1 MLIIKINILEK
12 SQMKNILVK
21 LVLISLSISGFYQ
34 TFSQTIPEEQISIR
48 VDSVISLMTLEE
60 KIGQLNQL
68 SYGSGWGPTVKVQ
81 ISSEYE
87 EMIKLGEVGSFLN
100 ASGAE
105 LTHELQKMAV
115 NESRMKIP
123 LIFGLDVIHGFR
135 TTFPVPIAEASTWEP
150 NLVEKS
156 ASYQALE
163 ASSAGIHWTFS
174 PMVDVARDPRWGR
187 IVEGSG
193 EDTYLGSLL
202 SFARVKGYQG
212 DLSNDNII
220 SCAKHFA
227 AYGGAEGGR
236 DYNTVDISER
246 TFRDIYLPPFKS
258 AVDAGAETFMASF
271 NEIGGIPSSGNKFLL
286 TDILRKEWGFKG
298 FVVSDW
304 NSIGE
309 MINHG
314 FAENLK
320 DAGRISI
327 NAGLDMD
334 MESRAF
340 TNHLFELVKE
350 NKVSEEVINES
361 VRRILRIK
369 FLLGLFDDPFKYCSK
384 ERETKNVMS
393 EEVQNTALEV
403 AKRSIVLLKNEESL
417 LPLKKDLKKIAVI
430 GPLADSKKDPLGAWS
445 AFGNANDVVT
455 VVEGLKKY
463 VSNKTEILYS
473 KGCEIEGESTDDFDD
488 AIKIANESEVV
499 ILCLGERSDMTG
511 EASNRSTLDIPG
523 VQQKLVEEI
532 YKTGK
537 PIVVVLMNG
546 RPLSI
551 GWIDQNIPAIIEA
564 WFLGIK
570 SGDALA
576 QVLFGDYNPSGK
588 LPVTF
593 PRTVGQ
599 VPIYYNH
606 KNTGRPGNKRNHFT
620 SQYLDLPLTPLYPF
634 GYGLSYT
641 KFDYSDLKLSNT
653 KISDNEKLNISVKI
667 KNTGDF
673 DGEEVVQLFIRDL
686 VASVTR
692 PVKELKRFEKIFLKK
707 DEEKVV
713 NFVLS
718 EEDLRF
724 TGVDMKPVSEAG
736 SFRVFVGTN
745 SRDAIE
751 SEFELVK

>member
-1 MLIIKINILEK
+1 
-12 SQMKNILVK
+12 
-21 LVLISLSISGFYQ
+21 
-34 TFSQTIPEEQISIR
+34 
-48 VDSVISLMTLEE
+48 
-60 KIGQLNQL
+60 
-68 SYGSGWGPTVKVQ
+68 
-81 ISSEYE
+81 
-87 EMIKLGEVGSFLN
+87 
-100 ASGAE
+100 
-105 LTHELQKMAV
+105 
-115 NESRMKIP
+115 
-123 LIFGLDVIHGFR
+123 
-135 TTFPVPIAEASTWEP
+135 
-150 NLVEKS
+150 
-156 ASYQALE
+156 
-163 ASSAGIHWTFS
+163 
-174 PMVDVARDPRWGR
+174 
-187 IVEGSG
+187 
-193 EDTYLGSLL
+193 
-202 SFARVKGYQG
+202 
-212 DLSNDNII
+212 
-220 SCAKHFA
+220 
-227 AYGGAEGGR
+227 
-236 DYNTVDISER
+236 
-246 TFRDIYLPPFKS
+246 
-258 AVDAGAETFMASF
+258 
-271 NEIGGIPSSGNKFLL
+271 
-286 TDILRKEWGFKG
+286 
-298 FVVSDW
+298 
-304 NSIGE
+304 
-309 MINHG
+309 
-314 FAENLK
+314 
-320 DAGRISI
+320 
-327 NAGLDMD
+327 
-334 MESRAF
+334 
-340 TNHLFELVKE
+340 
-350 NKVSEEVINES
+350 
-361 VRRILRIK
+361 
-369 FLLGLFDDPFKYCSK
+369 
-384 ERETKNVMS
+384 MS

-430 GPLADSKKDPLGAWS
+430 GPLADSKEDPLGAWS

-707 DEEKVV
+707 GEEKVV

-724 TGVDMKPVSEAG
+724 TGVDMKPLSEAG
-736 SFRVFVGTN
+736 SFKIFVGTN
-745 SRDAIE
+745 SRDVIE